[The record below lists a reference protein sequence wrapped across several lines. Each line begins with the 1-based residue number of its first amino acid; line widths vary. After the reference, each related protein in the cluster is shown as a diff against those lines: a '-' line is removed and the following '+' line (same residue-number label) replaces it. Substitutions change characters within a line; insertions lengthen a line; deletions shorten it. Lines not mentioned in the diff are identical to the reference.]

1 MYVHVCMQ
9 YNDLHTYP
17 YVRQYIHTSIQLSTR
32 SSVCTYSTYIH
43 TYIGIGIGIG
53 IDIDIDID
61 RN

>member
-1 MYVHVCMQ
+1 MQ